1 MAVTKI
7 HPIKSTLKY
16 ALDYI
21 MDADKTDHEILIS
34 SNACG
39 HQTAYL
45 EFENTKNSWNSSAK
59 NLARHLI
66 QSFDPEDDITPE
78 VAHEIG
84 LKLSEEILNN
94 KYEFVISTHV
104 DKGHIHNHILWNNV
118 SYQDGRAYISNK
130 KTYRQIREAS
140 DNLCL
145 EYNLHVIDEES
156 KIKGKSYKEFQET
169 KKGTSWKSQLKYAI
183 DNAVKRA
190 NDWEDFLRILQ
201 QMGYEIKEGKYISFR
216 AKEQNRFT
224 RSKTI
229 GDYYTE
235 EKIKERIANQQ
246 KEHSDKYYKE
256 LPVEKIIDI
265 NNNEKAKNFKGYE
278 IWAKQHNLKNIAKTL
293 RVMNEL
299 NIVTV
304 DDLYKS
310 LKEQN
315 MDLTL
320 QSRKIKDIEN
330 KINQLAKRDK
340 DLQTYKSYY
349 KLYED
354 YQNSNDKGE
363 FYRANTD
370 KIILFEAAQNT
381 LGDSFNLSELDEIF
395 TIKNELRNLKNRKDN
410 ETEKYKKQKNKV
422 SELNLLRTNLETYME
437 WEEPILEEKR
447 EH

>member
-7 HPIKSTLKY
+7 HPIKSTLKS

-21 MDADKTDHEILIS
+21 MNADKTDHEILIS
-34 SNACG
+34 SYACG

-45 EFENTKNSWNSSAK
+45 EFENTKNSWNSTVK

-84 LKLSEEILNN
+84 LKLAEEILNN

-104 DKGHIHNHILWNNV
+104 DKGHIHNHILWNNL
-118 SYQDGRAYISNK
+118 SYEDGKAYISNK
-130 KTYRQIREAS
+130 RTYRKIREAS

-145 EYNLHVIDEES
+145 EYNLHVIDGES
-156 KIKGKSYKEFQET
+156 KIKGKSYKELQET
-169 KKGTSWKSQLKYAI
+169 KKGTSWKSQLKYAV

-190 NDWEDFLRILQ
+190 NDWEDFLRIMQ

-216 AKEQNRFT
+216 AKDQTRFT

-235 EKIKERIANQQ
+235 EKIKERINNRQ
-246 KEHSDKYYKE
+246 KQRAYKYSKE
-256 LPVEKIIDI
+256 LSVEKIIDI
-265 NNNEKAKNFKGYE
+265 KNNEKAKIIKGYE

-310 LKEQN
+310 SKEQN

-330 KINQLAKRDK
+330 KVNQLAKRGK
-340 DLQTYKSYY
+340 DLQTYKNYY
-349 KLYED
+349 ELYED
-354 YQNSNDKGE
+354 YQNSSDKGE

-370 KIILFEAAQNT
+370 KIILFEAAKNA
-381 LGDSFNLSELDEIF
+381 LGDSFELSELEDISL
-395 TIKNELRNLKNRKDN
+395 IKNELQKLKYEKNV
-410 ETEKYKKQKNKV
+410 EAEKYRKQKNKV

-437 WEEPILEEKR
+437 WQEPVIEEKR

>member
-21 MDADKTDHEILIS
+21 LNADKTDHEILIS
-34 SNACG
+34 SHACG

-45 EFENTKNSWNSSAK
+45 EFENTKNSWNSSVK

-84 LKLSEEILNN
+84 LKLAGELLNN

-118 SYQDGRAYISNK
+118 SYEDGKAYISNK
-130 KTYRQIREAS
+130 RTYRKIREAS

-156 KIKGKSYKEFQET
+156 KINGKSYKEFQET

-183 DNAVKRA
+183 DNAIKRA
-190 NDWEDFLRILQ
+190 NDWEEFLRIMQ
-201 QMGYEIKEGKYISFR
+201 QMGYEIKEGKYLSFR

-235 EKIKERIANQQ
+235 EKIKERIANRQ

-265 NNNEKAKNFKGYE
+265 KNNEKAKTFKGYE

-293 RVMNEL
+293 KIMNEL

-330 KINQLAKRDK
+330 KINQLAKRGK
-340 DLQTYKSYY
+340 DLQTYKNYY
-349 KLYED
+349 ELYKY
-354 YQNSNDKGE
+354 YQNSSDKGE
-363 FYRANTD
+363 YYRANTD
-370 KIILFEAAQNT
+370 KIILFEAAKNA
-381 LGDSFNLSELDEIF
+381 LGDSFDLYELEDIS
-395 TIKNELRNLKNRKDN
+395 TLKNELQNLKNIKDK
-410 ETEKYKKQKNKV
+410 EIEKYKKQKNKV

-437 WEEPILEEKR
+437 WKGQIIEETR

>member
-34 SNACG
+34 SHACG

-45 EFENTKNSWNSSAK
+45 EFENTKKSWNSSAK

-78 VAHEIG
+78 IAHEIG
-84 LKLSEEILNN
+84 LKLAEEILNN
-94 KYEFVISTHV
+94 RYEFVISTHV

-118 SYQDGRAYISNK
+118 SYEDGRAYISNK
-130 KTYRQIREAS
+130 KTYRKIRETS
-140 DNLCL
+140 DKLCL
-145 EYNLHVIDEES
+145 DYNLHVIDGET
-156 KIKGKSYKEFQET
+156 KTKGKSYKEFQET

-190 NDWEDFLRILQ
+190 NDWEEFLKIMQ
-201 QMGYEIKEGKYISFR
+201 HMGYKIKEGKYISFR
-216 AKEQNRFT
+216 AKDQNRFT

-235 EKIKERIANQQ
+235 EKIKERINNRQRG
-246 KEHSDKYYKE
+246 HSYKYYKE
-256 LPVEKIIDI
+256 LPVENIIDI
-265 NNNEKAKNFKGYE
+265 RNNDKANKFKGYE

-293 RVMNEL
+293 RVMKEL
-299 NIVTV
+299 NIITV

-310 LKEQN
+310 LNEQN
-315 MDLTL
+315 MNLTL

-330 KINQLAKRDK
+330 RISQFAKRGN
-340 DLQTYKSYY
+340 DLQTYKNYY
-349 KLYED
+349 KFYEN
-354 YQNSNDKGE
+354 YQNSSDKGK
-363 FYRANTD
+363 YYKANTD
-370 KIILFEAAQNT
+370 KIVLFEAAKNALGNT
-381 LGDSFNLSELDEIF
+381 FILSELEDIPS
-395 TIKNELRNLKNRKDN
+395 IKNELQNLKNKKN
-410 ETEKYKKQKNKV
+410 KELEKYRNQKNKV
-422 SELNLLRTNLETYME
+422 SELNLLRTNLDTYME
-437 WEEPILEEKR
+437 WKVPVMEEKR

>member
-21 MDADKTDHEILIS
+21 MNADKTDHEILIS
-34 SNACG
+34 SYACG

-45 EFENTKNSWNSSAK
+45 EFENTKNSWNSTVK

-84 LKLSEEILNN
+84 LKLAEEILNN

-118 SYQDGRAYISNK
+118 SYEDGRAYISNK
-130 KTYRQIREAS
+130 RTYRKIREAS

-190 NDWEDFLRILQ
+190 NDWEDFLRIMQ

-235 EKIKERIANQQ
+235 EKIKEIIANRQ

-265 NNNEKAKNFKGYE
+265 KNNEKARNFKGYE

-320 QSRKIKDIEN
+320 QSRKIKDLEN
-330 KINQLAKRDK
+330 KISQLAKMGK
-340 DLQTYKSYY
+340 DLQTYKNYY
-349 KLYED
+349 ELYED
-354 YQNSNDKGE
+354 YKKSSDKGE

-370 KIILFEAAQNT
+370 KIILFKSAKNA
-381 LGDSFNLSELDEIF
+381 LGDSFDLYELEDIS
-395 TIKNELRNLKNRKDN
+395 TLKNELQNLKNRKN
-410 ETEKYKKQKNKV
+410 IEIEKFKKQKNKV

-437 WEEPILEEKR
+437 WKEPNLEEKR

>member
-7 HPIKSTLKY
+7 HPIKSTLKS

-21 MDADKTDHEILIS
+21 MNVDKTDHEILIS
-34 SNACG
+34 SHACG

-45 EFENTKNSWNSSAK
+45 EFENTKNSWNSTVK

-84 LKLSEEILNN
+84 LKLAEEILNN

-118 SYQDGRAYISNK
+118 SYEDGKAYISNK
-130 KTYRQIREAS
+130 RTYRKIREAS

-190 NDWEDFLRILQ
+190 NDWEDFLRIMQ

-235 EKIKERIANQQ
+235 EKIKERITNRQ

-293 RVMNEL
+293 RIMNEL

-330 KINQLAKRDK
+330 KINQLAKRGK
-340 DLQTYKSYY
+340 DLQTYKNYY
-349 KLYED
+349 ELYED
-354 YQNSNDKGE
+354 YQNSNDKRE
-363 FYRANTD
+363 FYSANTD
-370 KIILFEAAQNT
+370 KIILFEAAKNS
-381 LGDSFNLSELDEIF
+381 LGDSFNLSGLEDISV
-395 TIKNELRNLKNRKDN
+395 IKNELQKLKNEKNN
-410 ETEKYKKQKNKV
+410 EVEKYRKQKTKV

-437 WEEPILEEKR
+437 WKGQIIEETR